1 MDNFLISLPYMYPVC
16 PVSIDHARLF
26 VIADIIA
33 RYHRETH
40 NVLFPIAAHYSGVTA
55 DIIMDKIGKQNQE
68 TINLY
73 VNYYK
78 MPKNDLERIKSSVEL
93 LDYYS
98 EQMLNNLREL
108 QISCEYEHFY
118 KTNSN
123 KYEIFV
129 KIMFEQYLKQN
140 MIISND
146 SNELALN
153 FNNTH
158 WRYNTR
164 EFISSMEF
172 IQKFHKKNILG
183 SFDTLTDDF
192 GFIRPYGIGTYYAAN
207 QIIDPMFDGDFFML
221 FDSITREIN
230 IDDYSDALFATLV
243 ENIFKAA
250 SGISHE
256 NDIVIDRILSW
267 LPCDVFVC
275 EEHLKTWIVKKAF
288 SEVLLLKPEYRT
300 KKYFITGLGSRNNK
314 RMSSSRGNAVLLK
327 DLLEQH
333 GSIKARMLILLC
345 GGHPSKNYHYDEEL
359 IKTVDNMINKF
370 GKYYYKNLLG
380 INTRSNYLI
389 RALEIEEN
397 TIKRYIE
404 EGYYGQ
410 AINTLMIGIP
420 STYKNNPNYIV
431 REDISYLCEKY
442 LEILLPG
449 ITEYIRGVWDGER
462 I

>member
-1 MDNFLISLPYMYPVC
+1 M
-16 PVSIDHARLF
+16 
-26 VIADIIA
+26 
-33 RYHRETH
+33 
-40 NVLFPIAAHYSGVTA
+40 
-55 DIIMDKIGKQNQE
+55 
-68 TINLY
+68 
-73 VNYYK
+73 
-78 MPKNDLERIKSSVEL
+78 
-93 LDYYS
+93 
-98 EQMLNNLREL
+98 
-108 QISCEYEHFY
+108 
-118 KTNSN
+118 
-123 KYEIFV
+123 
-129 KIMFEQYLKQN
+129 
-140 MIISND
+140 
-146 SNELALN
+146 N

-380 INTRSNYLI
+380 INTHSNYLI